1 MASNDTTAAGSTA
14 GLDIDFPPIPV
25 DCEKCGVAFDAIDDA
40 HGWRCTVCQDLFGRD
55 VPADPST
62 AADTTPA
69 ATTPGLKEGH
79 LACKTCKASFRPT
92 AKNNGAD
99 CTKCCNRQ
107 ASEGYDVFAQYGQQM
122 TPHARE
128 NLRQYHLSLARPTV
142 APIATMRRTTFS
154 AAPIFSAQHATTAP
168 MPRKR
173 AAESAN
179 EQISQQNEPTAKRSK
194 TSQQQATTL
203 PTEHGE
209 IFPTAARQTTPPGEY
224 GTVFG
229 NLLRAAIKEMDENP
243 TK

>member
-1 MASNDTTAAGSTA
+1 MASNNTTTTTGSTA
-14 GLDIDFPPIPV
+14 GLDIDWDNLPAIPV
-25 DCEKCGVAFDAIDDA
+25 VCEKCGAAFDAVDDG
-40 HGWRCTVCQDLFGRD
+40 HGWRCTVCQDLFGLD
-55 VPADPST
+55 IPPKPSN

-69 ATTPGLKEGH
+69 GTTPGLKEGH

-107 ASEGYDVFAQYGQQM
+107 ASEGYDVFARYNQKM
-122 TPHARE
+122 TAI
-128 NLRQYHLSLARPTV
+128 

-154 AAPIFSAQHATTAP
+154 AAPIFSAQHVTTAP

-179 EQISQQNEPTAKRSK
+179 EQLSQQNEPTAKRSK
-194 TSQQQATTL
+194 TSQQQQATTM
-203 PTEHGE
+203 PTENAE
-209 IFPTAARQTTPPGEY
+209 TLPTAARQTTPPGEY
-224 GTVFG
+224 GTGFR
-229 NLLRAAIKEMDENP
+229 NMLQAAINQMDDKS